1 MTFSAC
7 SRNQI
12 AVHQVLYS
20 PINRYYIVSASNWC
34 KIKVAII
41 CYFRTLGGWCG
52 AILAVDG
59 WCIELQT
66 GGV

>member
-1 MTFSAC
+1 MTLSVC

-20 PINRYYIVSASNWC
+20 PINRYHIVSASNWC
-34 KIKVAII
+34 KKVAII
-41 CYFRTLGGWCG
+41 CYFRTLCGWCG
-52 AILAVDG
+52 ALLAVDG